1 MNAEF
6 LKLSRFFKG
15 CGTSSF
21 QIIDCLQTMEE
32 KMTKFKNIGAMP
44 LLILLKNSVV
54 ILFFEK
60 FLIKK

>member
-1 MNAEF
+1 
-6 LKLSRFFKG
+6 
-15 CGTSSF
+15 
-21 QIIDCLQTMEE
+21 MEE
-32 KMTKFKNIGAMP
+32 KMTKFKSIGAMP